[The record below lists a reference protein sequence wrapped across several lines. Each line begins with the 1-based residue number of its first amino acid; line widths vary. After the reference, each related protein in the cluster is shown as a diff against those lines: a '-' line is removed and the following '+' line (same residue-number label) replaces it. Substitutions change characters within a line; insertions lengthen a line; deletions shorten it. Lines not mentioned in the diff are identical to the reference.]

1 VRLRNCYMTK
11 NQIKNI
17 LIELDDAF
25 DFLGWKYNI
34 QGMTKDDIKQELRL
48 MVLQLCKNKKNGV
61 DDKGLGWWFN
71 RAQWHLLNKLTRSK
85 RKPLDKSIS
94 LDSFKGE

>member
-1 VRLRNCYMTK
+1 MTK
-11 NQIKNI
+11 KQIEYLLK
-17 LIELDDAF
+17 ELDDAF

-34 QGMTKDDIKQELRL
+34 QGMEKADIKQELRL
-48 MVLQLCKNKKNGV
+48 MVLQMSKNKKINI

-94 LDSFKGE
+94 LDSFMESN

>member
-1 VRLRNCYMTK
+1 MTK
-11 NQIKNI
+11 KQIKN
-17 LIELDDAF
+17 LLAELDDAF

-34 QGMTKDDIKQELRL
+34 QGMEKADIKQELRL
-48 MVLQLCKNKKNGV
+48 MVLQMSKNKKINI

-94 LDSFKGE
+94 LDSFMESN